1 MKKLKGIGVYS
12 DIVIGKCSVWKNSFL
27 LYPEYKI
34 SKRDIEIEINR
45 LDEAIKKTID
55 EIITLKKNLDEIAGK
70 EYADIFNFH
79 IFLLQDKNLRNETAK
94 IIREEKLNV
103 ESSLKKVILKLSKD
117 FGKEENDFLKDRRRD
132 ILDVVERIVSNL
144 GKTSIAKVFKENEII
159 VAHNLSPT
167 QIVSLNRKFIKGF
180 VTDIGSE
187 TSHIAI
193 IARAL
198 EIPSVIGTGN
208 ATEEILTGNNLIV
221 DGEEGVVIVNPIGS
235 VINKYKKK
243 KEEVK
248 KRKRKIYSLKK
259 LPSRTKDGK
268 EVKLFANIE
277 FPEEII
283 TAEKNGYDGIGLY
296 RTEYLYINRKTLPTE
311 EEQFLAY
318 KNIAEKVGEKPIII
332 RTIDVGGDKLVS
344 NLSGKKELN
353 PFLGWRGIRFC
364 LDRKDIFETQI
375 KAILRASIY
384 GNIKIMFP
392 MVATLEEVRE
402 GKKIISN
409 AKKKLK
415 KEKKEY
421 KDVNIGVMI
430 EIPSAVFISD
440 KLAKEVDFFSIGSN
454 DLIQFTLAVDRLN
467 EKITHLY
474 QPCHPSVL
482 KMIKIA
488 IDNAKKNGIPTG
500 ICGEMASIPEI
511 ACLLVGMGI
520 DDLSMAPFLIPSI
533 KEVLINIKYETLKRI
548 SEEVFKFNSNQEVIK
563 FLKKELKGGT
573 NG

>member
-12 DIVIGKCSVWKNSFL
+12 DIAIGRCSVWKNSFL

-34 SKRDIEIEINR
+34 SKKDIEGEINR
-45 LDEAIKKTID
+45 LDDAIKKTID
-55 EIITLKKNLDEIAGK
+55 EITTLKKNLEESAGK

-94 IIREEKLNV
+94 IIKDEKLNV
-103 ESSLKKVILKLSKD
+103 ESSLKKVILKLGKI

-144 GKTSIAKVFKENEII
+144 RKTPITKVSKEEII
-159 VAHNLSPT
+159 VAHDLSPT
-167 QIVSLNRKFIKGF
+167 QIVSLDRKFVKGF

-198 EIPSVIGTGN
+198 EIPSVIGVGN
-208 ATEEILTGNNLIV
+208 ATEEIQNGDNLIV
-221 DGEEGVVIVNPIGS
+221 DGEEGIVIVNPVGS
-235 VINKYKKK
+235 VISKYKRK
-243 KEEVK
+243 KENLK
-248 KRKRKIYSLKK
+248 KRKRKIYFLKK
-259 LPSRTKDGK
+259 LPSKTKDGRNIK
-268 EVKLFANIE
+268 FLANIE
-277 FPEEII
+277 FPEEIV

-296 RTEYLYINRKTLPTE
+296 RTEYLYINRKNLPTE

-318 KNIAEKVGEKPIII
+318 KSIAEKVGEKPIII
-332 RTIDVGGDKLVS
+332 RTIDIGGDKLTP
-344 NLSGKKELN
+344 NISGEKEELN

-364 LDRKDIFETQI
+364 LDRKDIFKTQI
-375 KAILRASIY
+375 KAMLRASVY

-392 MVATLEEVRE
+392 MIATIEEVRE
-402 GKKIISN
+402 GKRIVDEV
-409 AKKKLK
+409 KKELK
-415 KEKKEY
+415 KEKKEF
-421 KDVNIGVMI
+421 KDVDLGVMI

-467 EKITHLY
+467 EKITNLY

-482 KMIKIA
+482 KMIKMTIN
-488 IDNAKKNGIPTG
+488 NAKKNGISVG

-520 DDLSMAPFLIPSI
+520 DELSMAPFFIPII
-533 KEVLINIKYETLKRI
+533 KEVIINSKYEELKKL
-548 SEEVFKFNSNQEVIK
+548 SEEVFKFDTNKEIIN
-563 FLKKELKGGT
+563 FLKKKLKGGV
-573 NG
+573 NE

>member
-12 DIVIGKCSVWKNSFL
+12 DIAIGKCSVWKNSFL

-34 SKRDIEIEINR
+34 SKKDVNGEINR

-55 EIITLKKNLDEIAGK
+55 EITILKENLKESAGE

-79 IFLLQDKNLRNETAK
+79 ISLLQDENLRNETAK
-94 IIREEKLNV
+94 IIKNEKLNV
-103 ESSLKKVILKLSKD
+103 ESSLKKIVLKIGKI

-144 GKTSIAKVFKENEII
+144 RKTPVTKVFKEEEII
-159 VAHNLSPT
+159 VAHDLSTT
-167 QIVSLNRKFIKGF
+167 QIVSLNRKFVKGF
-180 VTDIGSE
+180 ITDIGSE

-198 EIPSVIGTGN
+198 EIPSVIGVGN
-208 ATEEILTGNNLIV
+208 ATEEVQNGDNLIV
-221 DGEEGVVIVNPIGS
+221 DGEEGIVIVNPVGS
-235 VINKYKKK
+235 VINKYKRK
-243 KEEVK
+243 KEELK
-248 KRKRKIYSLKK
+248 KRKRRIYFLKK
-259 LPSRTKDGK
+259 LPSRTNDGRYIK
-268 EVKLFANIE
+268 FLANIE
-277 FPEEII
+277 FPEEIVS
-283 TAEKNGYDGIGLY
+283 AEKNGYDGIGLY
-296 RTEYLYINRKTLPTE
+296 RTEYLYINRKNLPTE

-318 KNIAEKVGEKPIII
+318 KNIAEKVGKKPIII
-332 RTIDVGGDKLVS
+332 RTIDIGGDKLIP
-344 NLSGKKELN
+344 NISGKKELN

-364 LDRKDIFETQI
+364 LDRKDIFKSQI
-375 KAILRASIY
+375 KAILRASVY

-392 MVATLEEVRE
+392 MIATLEEVRE
-402 GKKIISN
+402 GEKIVN
-409 AKKKLK
+409 EAKENLK

-421 KDVNIGVMI
+421 KDVELGVMI

-467 EKITHLY
+467 EKITNLY

-482 KMIKIA
+482 KMIKIT
-488 IDNAKKNGIPTG
+488 IDNAKKNGISVG

-520 DDLSMAPFLIPSI
+520 DELSMAPFLIPTI
-533 KEVLINIKYETLKRI
+533 KEVIINSKYEKLKKI
-548 SEEVFKFNSNQEVIK
+548 SEEVFKFDTNDKIVE
-563 FLKKELKGGT
+563 FLKKKLKGE
-573 NG
+573 

>member
-12 DIVIGKCSVWKNSFL
+12 DIATGKCSVWKNSFL

-34 SKRDIEIEINR
+34 SKKDVNGEINR

-55 EIITLKKNLDEIAGK
+55 EITILKENLKESAGE

-79 IFLLQDKNLRNETAK
+79 ISLLQDENLRNETAK
-94 IIREEKLNV
+94 IIKNEKLNV
-103 ESSLKKVILKLSKD
+103 ESSLKKIVLKIGKI

-144 GKTSIAKVFKENEII
+144 RKTPVTKVFKEEEII
-159 VAHNLSPT
+159 VAHDLSTT
-167 QIVSLNRKFIKGF
+167 QIVSLNRKFVKGF
-180 VTDIGSE
+180 ITDIGSE

-198 EIPSVIGTGN
+198 EIPSVIGVGN
-208 ATEEILTGNNLIV
+208 ATEEVQNGDNLIV
-221 DGEEGVVIVNPIGS
+221 DGEEGIVIVNPVGS
-235 VINKYKKK
+235 VINKYKRK
-243 KEEVK
+243 KEELK
-248 KRKRKIYSLKK
+248 KRKRRIYFLKK
-259 LPSRTKDGK
+259 LPSRTNDGRYIK
-268 EVKLFANIE
+268 FLANIE
-277 FPEEII
+277 FPEEIVS
-283 TAEKNGYDGIGLY
+283 AEKNGYDGIGLY
-296 RTEYLYINRKTLPTE
+296 RTEYLYINRKNLPTE

-332 RTIDVGGDKLVS
+332 RTIDIGGDKLIP
-344 NLSGKKELN
+344 NISGKKELN

-364 LDRKDIFETQI
+364 LDRKDIFRSQI
-375 KAILRASIY
+375 KAILRASVY

-392 MVATLEEVRE
+392 MIATLEEVRE
-402 GKKIISN
+402 GKKIVN
-409 AKKKLK
+409 EAKENLK

-421 KDVNIGVMI
+421 KDVELGVMI

-440 KLAKEVDFFSIGSN
+440 ELAKEVDFFSIGSN

-467 EKITHLY
+467 EKITNLY

-482 KMIKIA
+482 KMIKMT
-488 IDNAKKNGIPTG
+488 IDNAKKNGISVG

-520 DDLSMAPFLIPSI
+520 DELSMAPFLIPTI
-533 KEVLINIKYETLKRI
+533 KEVIINSKYEKLKKI
-548 SEEVFKFNSNQEVIK
+548 SEEVFKFDTNDKIVE
-563 FLKKELKGGT
+563 FLKKKLKGD
-573 NG
+573 

>member
-12 DIVIGKCSVWKNSFL
+12 DIAIGKCSVWKNSFL

-34 SKRDIEIEINR
+34 SKKDVNGEINR

-55 EIITLKKNLDEIAGK
+55 EITILKENLKESAGE

-79 IFLLQDKNLRNETAK
+79 ISLLQDENLRNETAK
-94 IIREEKLNV
+94 IIKNEKLNV
-103 ESSLKKVILKLSKD
+103 ESSLKKIVLKIGKI

-144 GKTSIAKVFKENEII
+144 RKTPVTKVFKEEEII
-159 VAHNLSPT
+159 VAHDLSTT
-167 QIVSLNRKFIKGF
+167 QIVSLNRKFVKGF
-180 VTDIGSE
+180 ITDIGSE

-198 EIPSVIGTGN
+198 EIPSVIGVGN
-208 ATEEILTGNNLIV
+208 ATEEVQNGDNLII
-221 DGEEGVVIVNPIGS
+221 DGEEGIVIVNPVGS
-235 VINKYKKK
+235 VINKYKRK
-243 KEEVK
+243 KEELK
-248 KRKRKIYSLKK
+248 KRKRRIYFLKK
-259 LPSRTKDGK
+259 LPSRTNDGRYIK
-268 EVKLFANIE
+268 FLANIE
-277 FPEEII
+277 FPEEIVS
-283 TAEKNGYDGIGLY
+283 AEKNGYDGIGLY
-296 RTEYLYINRKTLPTE
+296 RTEYLYINRKNLPTE

-318 KNIAEKVGEKPIII
+318 KNIAEKVGKKPIII
-332 RTIDVGGDKLVS
+332 RTIDIGGDKLIP
-344 NLSGKKELN
+344 NISGKKELN

-364 LDRKDIFETQI
+364 LDRKDIFKSQI
-375 KAILRASIY
+375 KAILRASVY

-392 MVATLEEVRE
+392 MIATLEEVRE
-402 GKKIISN
+402 GKKIVN
-409 AKKKLK
+409 EAKENLK

-421 KDVNIGVMI
+421 KDVELGVMI

-467 EKITHLY
+467 EKITNLY

-482 KMIKIA
+482 KMIKIT
-488 IDNAKKNGIPTG
+488 IDNAKKNGISVG

-520 DDLSMAPFLIPSI
+520 DELSMAPFLIPTI
-533 KEVLINIKYETLKRI
+533 KEVIINSKYEKLKKI
-548 SEEVFKFNSNQEVIK
+548 SEEVFKFDTNDKIVE
-563 FLKKELKGGT
+563 FLKKKLKGD
-573 NG
+573 

>member
-12 DIVIGKCSVWKNSFL
+12 DIAIGKCSVWKNSFL

-34 SKRDIEIEINR
+34 SKKDVNGEINR

-55 EIITLKKNLDEIAGK
+55 EITILKENLKESAGE

-79 IFLLQDKNLRNETAK
+79 ISLLQDENLRNETAK
-94 IIREEKLNV
+94 IIKNEKLNV
-103 ESSLKKVILKLSKD
+103 ESSLKKIVLKIGKI

-144 GKTSIAKVFKENEII
+144 RKTPVTKVFKEEEII
-159 VAHNLSPT
+159 VAHDLSTT
-167 QIVSLNRKFIKGF
+167 QIVSLNRKFVKGF
-180 VTDIGSE
+180 ITDIGSE

-198 EIPSVIGTGN
+198 EIPSVIGVGN
-208 ATEEILTGNNLIV
+208 ATEEVQNGDNLII
-221 DGEEGVVIVNPIGS
+221 DGEEGIVIVNPVGS
-235 VINKYKKK
+235 VINKYKRK
-243 KEEVK
+243 KEELK
-248 KRKRKIYSLKK
+248 KRKRRIYFLKK
-259 LPSRTKDGK
+259 LPSRTNDGRYIK
-268 EVKLFANIE
+268 FLANIE
-277 FPEEII
+277 FPEEIVS
-283 TAEKNGYDGIGLY
+283 AEKNGYDGIGLY
-296 RTEYLYINRKTLPTE
+296 RTEYLYINRKNLPTE

-318 KNIAEKVGEKPIII
+318 KNIAEKVGKKPIII
-332 RTIDVGGDKLVS
+332 RTIDIGGDKLIP
-344 NLSGKKELN
+344 NISGKKELN

-364 LDRKDIFETQI
+364 LDRKDIFKSQI
-375 KAILRASIY
+375 KAILRASVY

-392 MVATLEEVRE
+392 MIATLEEVRE
-402 GKKIISN
+402 GKKIVN
-409 AKKKLK
+409 EAKENLK

-421 KDVNIGVMI
+421 KDVELGVMI

-440 KLAKEVDFFSIGSN
+440 ELAKEVDFFSIGSN

-467 EKITHLY
+467 EKITNLY

-482 KMIKIA
+482 KMIKIT
-488 IDNAKKNGIPTG
+488 IDNAKKNGISVG

-520 DDLSMAPFLIPSI
+520 DELSMVPFLIPTI
-533 KEVLINIKYETLKRI
+533 KEVIIHSKYEKLKKI
-548 SEEVFKFNSNQEVIK
+548 SEEVFKFDTNDKIVE
-563 FLKKELKGGT
+563 FLKKKLKGD
-573 NG
+573 

>member
-12 DIVIGKCSVWKNSFL
+12 DIAIGKCSVWKNSFL

-34 SKRDIEIEINR
+34 SKKDVNGEINR

-55 EIITLKKNLDEIAGK
+55 EITILKENLKESAGE

-79 IFLLQDKNLRNETAK
+79 ISLLQDENLRNETAK
-94 IIREEKLNV
+94 IIKNEKLNV
-103 ESSLKKVILKLSKD
+103 ESSLKKIVLKIGKI

-144 GKTSIAKVFKENEII
+144 RKTPVTKVFKEEEII
-159 VAHNLSPT
+159 VAHDLSTT
-167 QIVSLNRKFIKGF
+167 QIVSLNRKFVKGF
-180 VTDIGSE
+180 ITDIGSE

-198 EIPSVIGTGN
+198 EIPSVIGVGN
-208 ATEEILTGNNLIV
+208 ATEEVQNGDNLIV
-221 DGEEGVVIVNPIGS
+221 DGEEGIVIVNPVGS
-235 VINKYKKK
+235 VINKYKRK
-243 KEEVK
+243 KEELK
-248 KRKRKIYSLKK
+248 KRKRRIYFLKK
-259 LPSRTKDGK
+259 LPSRTNDGRYIK
-268 EVKLFANIE
+268 FLANIE
-277 FPEEII
+277 FPEEIVS
-283 TAEKNGYDGIGLY
+283 AEKNGYDGIGLY
-296 RTEYLYINRKTLPTE
+296 RTEYLYINRKNLPTE

-318 KNIAEKVGEKPIII
+318 KNIAEKVGKKPIII
-332 RTIDVGGDKLVS
+332 RTIDIGGDKLIP
-344 NLSGKKELN
+344 NISGKKELN

-364 LDRKDIFETQI
+364 LDRKDIFKSQI
-375 KAILRASIY
+375 KAILRASVY

-392 MVATLEEVRE
+392 MIATLEEVRE
-402 GKKIISN
+402 GKKIVN
-409 AKKKLK
+409 EAKENLK

-421 KDVNIGVMI
+421 KDVELGVMI

-467 EKITHLY
+467 EKITNLY

-482 KMIKIA
+482 KMIKIT
-488 IDNAKKNGIPTG
+488 IDNAKKNGISVG

-520 DDLSMAPFLIPSI
+520 DELSMAPFLIPTI
-533 KEVLINIKYETLKRI
+533 KEVIINSKYEKLKKI
-548 SEEVFKFNSNQEVIK
+548 SEEVFKFDTNDKIVE
-563 FLKKELKGGT
+563 FLKKKLKGE
-573 NG
+573 

>member
-12 DIVIGKCSVWKNSFL
+12 DVVIGKCSVWKNSFL

-34 SKRDIEIEINR
+34 SKKDVEGEINR
-45 LDEAIKKTID
+45 LDEAIKKTIN
-55 EIITLKKNLDEIAGK
+55 EIITLRKNLEESAGK

-94 IIREEKLNV
+94 IIKDEKLNV
-103 ESSLKKVILKLSKD
+103 ETSLKKIILKLGKI
-117 FGKEENDFLKDRRRD
+117 FGREENDFLKDRRRD
-132 ILDVVERIVSNL
+132 ILDVVERIVSNIR
-144 GKTSIAKVFKENEII
+144 KTPITKVFKEEII
-159 VAHNLSPT
+159 VAHDLSPT
-167 QIVSLNRKFIKGF
+167 QIVSLNRKFVKGF

-198 EIPSVIGTGN
+198 EIPSVIGVGN
-208 ATEEILTGNNLIV
+208 ATEEVQNGDNLIV
-221 DGEEGVVIVNPIGS
+221 DGEEGMVIVNPVGS
-235 VINKYKKK
+235 IFNKYKKK
-243 KEEVK
+243 KEK
-248 KRKRKIYSLKK
+248 LRKRKRKIYFLKK
-259 LPSRTKDGK
+259 LPSRTNDGRYIK
-268 EVKLFANIE
+268 FLANIE
-277 FPEEII
+277 FPEEIV

-296 RTEYLYINRKTLPTE
+296 RTEYLYINRKNLPTE

-332 RTIDVGGDKLVS
+332 RTIDIGGDKLVP
-344 NLSGKKELN
+344 NISGKKELN

-364 LDRKDIFETQI
+364 LDRKEIFKTQI
-375 KAILRASIY
+375 KAILRASVY

-392 MVATLEEVRE
+392 MIATLEEVKE
-402 GKKIISN
+402 GRKIVN
-409 AKKKLK
+409 EAKENLK

-421 KDVNIGVMI
+421 KDVDLGVMI

-467 EKITHLY
+467 EKITNLY

-482 KMIKIA
+482 KMIKIT
-488 IDNAKKNGIPTG
+488 IDNAKKSGIPVG
-500 ICGEMASIPEI
+500 ICGEMASTPEI

-520 DDLSMAPFLIPSI
+520 DELSMAPFLIPTI
-533 KEVLINIKYETLKRI
+533 KEVIINSKYEKLKKI
-548 SEEVFKFNSNQEVIK
+548 SEEVFKFDTNNKIVK
-563 FLKKELKGGT
+563 FLKEKLKGGV

>member
-12 DIVIGKCSVWKNSFL
+12 DIAIGKCSVWKNSFL

-34 SKRDIEIEINR
+34 SKKDVNGEINR

-55 EIITLKKNLDEIAGK
+55 EITILKENLKESAGE

-79 IFLLQDKNLRNETAK
+79 ISLLQDENLRNETAK
-94 IIREEKLNV
+94 IIKNEKLNV
-103 ESSLKKVILKLSKD
+103 ESSLKKIVLKIGKI

-144 GKTSIAKVFKENEII
+144 RKTPVTKVFKEEEII
-159 VAHNLSPT
+159 VAHDLSTT
-167 QIVSLNRKFIKGF
+167 QIVSLNRKFVKGF
-180 VTDIGSE
+180 ITDIGSE

-198 EIPSVIGTGN
+198 EIPSVIGVGN
-208 ATEEILTGNNLIV
+208 ATEEVQNGDNLIV
-221 DGEEGVVIVNPIGS
+221 DGEEGIVIVNPVGS
-235 VINKYKKK
+235 VINKYKRK
-243 KEEVK
+243 KEELK
-248 KRKRKIYSLKK
+248 KRKRRIYFLKK
-259 LPSRTKDGK
+259 LPSRTNDGRYIK
-268 EVKLFANIE
+268 FLANIE
-277 FPEEII
+277 FPEEIVS
-283 TAEKNGYDGIGLY
+283 AEKNGYDGIGLY
-296 RTEYLYINRKTLPTE
+296 RTEYLYINRKNLPTE

-318 KNIAEKVGEKPIII
+318 KNIAEKVGKKPIII
-332 RTIDVGGDKLVS
+332 RTIDIGGDKLIP
-344 NLSGKKELN
+344 NISGKKELN

-364 LDRKDIFETQI
+364 LDRKDIFKSQI
-375 KAILRASIY
+375 KAILRASVY

-392 MVATLEEVRE
+392 MIATLEEVRE
-402 GKKIISN
+402 GKKIVN
-409 AKKKLK
+409 EAKENLK

-421 KDVNIGVMI
+421 KDVELGVMI

-467 EKITHLY
+467 EKITNLY

-482 KMIKIA
+482 KMIKIT
-488 IDNAKKNGIPTG
+488 IDNAKKNGISVG

-520 DDLSMAPFLIPSI
+520 DELSMAPFLIPTI
-533 KEVLINIKYETLKRI
+533 KEVIINSKYEKLKKI
-548 SEEVFKFNSNQEVIK
+548 SEEVFKFDTNDKIVE
-563 FLKKELKGGT
+563 FLKKKLKGD
-573 NG
+573 

>member
-12 DIVIGKCSVWKNSFL
+12 DIVIGKCSVWKNSLL

-34 SKRDIEIEINR
+34 SKRDINGEINR
-45 LDEAIKKTID
+45 LDEAIKKTIN
-55 EIITLKKNLDEIAGK
+55 EITTLRKNLKESAGE

-79 IFLLQDKNLRNETAK
+79 ISLLQDENLRNETAK
-94 IIREEKLNV
+94 IIKNEKLNV
-103 ESSLKKVILKLSKD
+103 ESSLKKIVLKIGKI

-144 GKTSIAKVFKENEII
+144 RKPPVTKVFKEEII
-159 VAHNLSPT
+159 VAHDLSTT

-180 VTDIGSE
+180 ITDIGSE

-198 EIPSVIGTGN
+198 EIPSVIGVGN
-208 ATEEILTGNNLIV
+208 ATEEVQNGDNLIV
-221 DGEEGVVIVNPIGS
+221 DGEEGMVIVNPVGS
-235 VINKYKKK
+235 IINKYKRK
-243 KEEVK
+243 KEELK
-248 KRKRKIYSLKK
+248 KRKRKIYFLKN
-259 LPSRTKDGK
+259 LPSRTNDGRYIK
-268 EVKLFANIE
+268 FLANIE
-277 FPEEII
+277 FPEEIV

-296 RTEYLYINRKTLPTE
+296 RTEYLYINRKKLPTE

-332 RTIDVGGDKLVS
+332 RTIDIGGDKLVP
-344 NLSGKKELN
+344 NIPGKKELN

-364 LDRKDIFETQI
+364 LDRKDIFKSQI
-375 KAILRASIY
+375 KAILRASVY

-392 MVATLEEVRE
+392 MIATLEEVRE
-402 GKKIISN
+402 GKKIVN
-409 AKKKLK
+409 EAKENLK

-421 KDVNIGVMI
+421 KDVELGVMI

-467 EKITHLY
+467 EKIANLY

-482 KMIKIA
+482 KMIKIT
-488 IDNAKKNGIPTG
+488 IDNAKKNGISVG

-520 DDLSMAPFLIPSI
+520 DELSMAPFLIPTI
-533 KEVLINIKYETLKRI
+533 KEVIINSKYEKLKKI
-548 SEEVFKFNSNQEVIK
+548 SEEVFKFDTNDKIVE
-563 FLKKELKGGT
+563 FLKKKLKGD
-573 NG
+573 